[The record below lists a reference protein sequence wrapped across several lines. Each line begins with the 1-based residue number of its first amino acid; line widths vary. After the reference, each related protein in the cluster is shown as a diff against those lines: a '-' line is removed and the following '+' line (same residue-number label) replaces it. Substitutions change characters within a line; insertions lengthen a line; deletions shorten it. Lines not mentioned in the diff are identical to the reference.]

1 MCEFYSFLFS
11 FLLTAANLPTRQ
23 TPIGE
28 ESSISSADPEGAMD
42 KDSSTLR
49 QQIASLEQE
58 NGTLRMKITAFEEA
72 ESFIKSS
79 VSKISRTVNDSG
91 VTRLSSIDFE
101 NIIDS
106 LKRRLVETEFRNRCY
121 ELEIQT
127 LKRLNEVACM
137 PRDTPSKP
145 AGRPKSVESKIRGQ
159 LALMHNEADTMRR
172 KLISLEM
179 ANERLQEEVDQ
190 KGSENLT
197 SGGERLGALQ
207 DKIIQLEEELGLS

>member
-1 MCEFYSFLFS
+1 MPSGFLVFI
-11 FLLTAANLPTRQ
+11 LAAKLPARQ

-28 ESSISSADPEGAMD
+28 ESGIPTATESDIAPDADSG
-42 KDSSTLR
+42 TLR

-72 ESFIKSS
+72 ESFLRS
-79 VSKISRTVNDSG
+79 VVGKISRTVNEGG

-145 AGRPKSVESKIRGQ
+145 AVRPKSVESKIRGQ

-172 KLISLEM
+172 KLISVEM
-179 ANERLQEEVDQ
+179 ANERLQEEMEQ
-190 KGSENLT
+190 KGRENGT
-197 SGGERLGALQ
+197 SDGERLGALQ
-207 DKIIQLEEELGLS
+207 DKIVQLEEELGLS